1 MLLLDRWGSPCSPSS
16 AAPERSAGHQPRR
29 GWRPLQR
36 TVRLVAVGR
45 MRRQRDRTRG
55 NCLVCAMCCDASR
68 LEQHC
73 HAASLAYGV
82 SHALTNA
89 SIYLT
94 APCATVT
101 PTRRPHA
108 PVVRTTAEGQAAHK
122 PDEYWAFRRPNAQ
135 VQRRRSEAQ
144 GTDPAGVG
152 VRCNAQLGWW
162 QWAGCAGSQLAHE
175 ATAWC
180 ARCAV

>member
-108 PVVRTTAEGQAAHK
+108 PVVRTTAKGQAAHK
-122 PDEYWAFRRPNAQ
+122 PDEYWAFRKPNA
-135 VQRRRSEAQ
+135 RLTGAEGPNGPQ
-144 GTDPAGVG
+144 GTNTGHENGEAMASVG
-152 VRCNAQLGWW
+152 VRVQPPVRLRRVVEGRF
-162 QWAGCAGSQLAHE
+162 S
-175 ATAWC
+175 
-180 ARCAV
+180 